1 MKYKVEVVMSYWQT
15 IEVEAESR
23 DDARSIALDAF
34 DISKAVIGDGET
46 YDTELID
53 KVKYVV
59 RNHNGTLLGVFDTKH
74 EAEKDAQEYMYGTG
88 NAAYVEREEV
98 ND

>member
-1 MKYKVEVVMSYWQT
+1 MTKTGWPAPLLMQDDSPQLSQWFASRPDAKYVFITNQRREKMKYKVAVVMSYWQT

-46 YDTELID
+46 YDVEEMEE
-53 KVKYVV
+53 
-59 RNHNGTLLGVFDTKH
+59 TK
-74 EAEKDAQEYMYGTG
+74 
-88 NAAYVEREEV
+88 
-98 ND
+98 

>member
-1 MKYKVEVVMSYWQT
+1 MTNTGWPPPPLMQDDNPQLSQWFASRPDAKYVFITNQRREKMKYKVAVVMSYWQT

-46 YDTELID
+46 YDVEEMEE
-53 KVKYVV
+53 
-59 RNHNGTLLGVFDTKH
+59 TK
-74 EAEKDAQEYMYGTG
+74 
-88 NAAYVEREEV
+88 
-98 ND
+98 

>member
-1 MKYKVEVVMSYWQT
+1 MKYKVAVVMSYWQT

-46 YDTELID
+46 YD
-53 KVKYVV
+53 
-59 RNHNGTLLGVFDTKH
+59 
-74 EAEKDAQEYMYGTG
+74 
-88 NAAYVEREEV
+88 VEEMEEIK
-98 ND
+98 

>member
-1 MKYKVEVVMSYWQT
+1 MKYKVSVVMSYWQT

-46 YDTELID
+46 YD
-53 KVKYVV
+53 
-59 RNHNGTLLGVFDTKH
+59 
-74 EAEKDAQEYMYGTG
+74 
-88 NAAYVEREEV
+88 VEEMEETSCKE
-98 ND
+98 